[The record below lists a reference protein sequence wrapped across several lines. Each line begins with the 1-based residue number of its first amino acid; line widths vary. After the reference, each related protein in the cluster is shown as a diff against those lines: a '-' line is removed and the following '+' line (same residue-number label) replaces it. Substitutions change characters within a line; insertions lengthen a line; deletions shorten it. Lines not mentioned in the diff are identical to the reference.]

1 MHGGRASKGTR
12 QEERKQ
18 GEHPIQRTAS
28 GVGFQFFQHVLGV
41 NARGDESRTFLCHG
55 SQELQP
61 TLVDARDLTEID
73 SARSS
78 VLRSVP
84 IFPARP
90 QLADPRSDQAA
101 FESPPLFC
109 SRLGDRNSQHSR
121 GSLSS
126 ASGDGSSSAG
136 HFDHS
141 LQALPRPSLHER
153 DLVRERLRIWTSDPP
168 RSKCTSSMYAFIS
181 MMPRPHSTARSDV
194 GPLPT
199 VFSHSNP
206 LP

>member
-18 GEHPIQRTAS
+18 GKHPIQRTAS

-41 NARGDESRTFLCHG
+41 NARGDESRTFPCHG

-109 SRLGDRNSQHSR
+109 SRLGDRNSQHRAARFLRPVAMVLRPPATLTTHCKRSPAR
-121 GSLSS
+121 HFTNATWFANACAYGLPIPLVRSAHRPCMLSS
-126 ASGDGSSSAG
+126 A
-136 HFDHS
+136 
-141 LQALPRPSLHER
+141 
-153 DLVRERLRIWTSDPP
+153 
-168 RSKCTSSMYAFIS
+168 
-181 MMPRPHSTARSDV
+181 
-194 GPLPT
+194 
-199 VFSHSNP
+199 
-206 LP
+206 